1 MGRRKA
7 LPPDFDGNYT
17 EDMLSERQRAILK
30 FVRDFINH
38 KGFPPAVR
46 EIGNAVGLSSSAS
59 VHNHLKQLQ
68 AYGFIHR
75 DAAKPRALELKSES
89 DAWRNKLLV
98 PVPLVVRDIYNQ
110 GMPLLR
116 LLCARHRRRADC
128 EW

>member
-46 EIGNAVGLSSSAS
+46 EPP
-59 VHNHLKQLQ
+59 
-68 AYGFIHR
+68 F
-75 DAAKPRALELKSES
+75 SE
-89 DAWRNKLLV
+89 
-98 PVPLVVRDIYNQ
+98 
-110 GMPLLR
+110 
-116 LLCARHRRRADC
+116 
-128 EW
+128 